1 MSKFAGPVM
10 AVALSAVFL
19 LVVGSV
25 GASTPASHNVTVP
38 STATTSNYAWTGTI
52 PPGVNPSSSC
62 QFLDPVSDS
71 HGINITVPAG
81 TYDIVDAEF
90 RFTISWADAGNDEI
104 LTVLDPN
111 GDVVGSSD
119 GGSNV
124 ETVVANNLAP
134 GTYKVLACA
143 FLSTV
148 PVAYTGNLQVKTT
161 LRAPETSLPS
171 ADAQG
176 LAFSAAVASDNQR
189 DQAEPLIEI
198 DKAGNVYDCGPTG
211 FSNASDYSQVS
222 NDHGDQFHMLGT
234 PPRGQQGAG
243 GGGDCG
249 LAFGRSK
256 NSRGNYQYAYTG
268 LGPLTGFV
276 SSTSPNNGQSLASG
290 GPFANGV
297 TDEGGG
303 ADRQWM
309 TFVDDHTVLLSYNQ
323 QQPRNVV
330 VQRSTDGGLTY
341 GVDAA
346 RAARSP
352 RFPGPMRYIE
362 PTPAYPNG
370 IVYFAWDR
378 TADDGDHVNLSI
390 SQDKGVTWTDCKAAV
405 APGTTTLFAT
415 ADNDN
420 AGNIY
425 IAYGEN
431 LKFHTYLVSLTADKI
446 GGCNQSVT
454 ASTALPTVDPGF
466 SAPVQ
471 VDRDGVRTT
480 LFAWLT
486 AGGAPGRVAVTFV
499 GTETDGNPN
508 VGTFK
513 ASWDIYVNQSLN
525 ALDPTATFSQVK
537 VTTHPFHYD
546 SICINGLG
554 CDLAVPPGDRSMADF
569 ISVDTNP
576 VDGRIYVTW
585 DRANKKPDEASGHVA
600 SPMVATQIAGPSLL
614 GGTVTSRPQPVRT
627 SSTDPPGD
635 ALSSYSTMTPAVVPP
650 DPPTTN
656 EPAGDLL
663 SVSIGPEIDL
673 HTGIPVP
680 NNGITVTINVADLR
694 QTALTDT
701 MTRTGSQSLLWVLRF
716 SNGYQDVAAAAR
728 WNPVQGFTFGYN
740 EYTTGTAL
748 CESTGPSNGDKCMLY
763 PGDMPLIGE
772 VDQAKGTIRFN
783 VPRSL
788 LRGLSG
794 GTGPGQRPTEVAAT
808 VGTRFYDATVFSLG
822 NTVSPVQTV
831 QSFLYPFDNTPS
843 MDFLLPAAATGG
855 ETETGCRTS
864 GGGTIQSGTNFNID
878 VHANLKGKVSARD
891 ANLDFGS
898 LALTS
903 ITCPASNRAIVQGS
917 GFDGSDGVTFTADVT
932 DGGEKSSS
940 DKFSLTLSNGKTRS
954 GSLTQ
959 GNIQVKR

>member
-1 MSKFAGPVM
+1 V
-10 AVALSAVFL
+10 AVALSAAFL
-19 LVVGSV
+19 FVVGSV

-38 STATTSNYAWTGTI
+38 STATTSNYSWTGTI

-71 HGINITVPAG
+71 HNINITVPTG
-81 TYDIVDAEF
+81 TYDAVDAEF
-90 RFTISWADAGNDEI
+90 RFTINWADPGNDEI
-104 LTVLDPN
+104 LTVLDPD

-171 ADAQG
+171 ADPQG

-189 DQAEPLIEI
+189 DQSEPLIEI
-198 DKAGNVYDCGPTG
+198 DKAGHVYDCGPTG
-211 FSNASDYSQVS
+211 FSNASDYAQVS
-222 NDHGDQFHMLGT
+222 SDHGDQFHMLGT

-249 LAFGRSK
+249 LAFGRSP
-256 NSRGNYQYAYTG
+256 NARGTYQYAYTG

-276 SSTSPNNGQSLASG
+276 TSTSPNNGQSLASG
-290 GPFANGV
+290 GPFGNGV

-362 PTPAYPNG
+362 PTPAHPNG

-415 ADNDN
+415 ADNDD

-431 LKFHTYLVSLTADKI
+431 LKFHTYLVTLTADKI
-446 GGCNQSVT
+446 GACNDPVT
-454 ASTALPTVDPGF
+454 ASTDQPTATPGF

-471 VDRDGVRTT
+471 VDRDAVRTT
-480 LFAWLT
+480 LFAWIT

-508 VGTFK
+508 TGTFK

-576 VDGRIYVTW
+576 ADGRIYVTW

-600 SPMVATQIAGPSLL
+600 SPMVATQIGGPSLL
-614 GGTVTSRPQPVRT
+614 GSTISDPRPVLRS
-627 SSTDPPGD
+627 SSTDPSGD
-635 ALSSYSTMTPAVVPP
+635 ALSSYSTMTPGVVPP

-656 EPAGDLL
+656 EPSGDFSAV
-663 SVSIGPEIDL
+663 SVGPEIDL
-673 HTGIPVP
+673 LDGSPIP
-680 NNGITVTINVADLR
+680 NGGITITMKVDDLSAASLLA
-694 QTALTDT
+694 TA
-701 MTRTGSQSLLWVLRF
+701 TRTQSQSLLWVFRF
-716 SNGYQDVAAAAR
+716 TNGYQDVGASAR
-728 WNPVQGFTFGYN
+728 WSLADGFTFGYN
-740 EYTTGTAL
+740 DYTTGTAL
-748 CESTGPSNGDKCMLY
+748 CESTGPSNGDKCILY
-763 PGDMPLIGE
+763 PGDQPIQGD
-772 VDQAKGTIRFN
+772 VNQATGTIRISI
-783 VPRSL
+783 PRYL
-788 LRGLSG
+788 LRALSG
-794 GTGPGQRPTEVAAT
+794 STAAGQRPVEVGAT
-808 VGTRFYDATVFSLG
+808 VGSRFYDATAFSLG
-822 NTVSPVQTV
+822 NTVSPTQRV

-843 MDFLLPAAATGG
+843 MDFLLPAAPTPPPPTVPCKITGSG
-855 ETETGCRTS
+855 TIPGS
-864 GGGTIQSGTNFNID
+864 GGSTGRFSLNVHVGTPPTGSI
-878 VHANLKGKVSARD
+878 AYRD
-891 ANLDFGS
+891 SNTDFR
-898 LALTS
+898 ATS
-903 ITCPASNRAIVQGS
+903 ITSAACSDASHGH
-917 GFDGSDGVTFTADVT
+917 VTGAGKNNGDDVT
-932 DGGEKSSS
+932 YTVDVVDGGESSS
-940 DKFSLTLSNGKTRS
+940 NDVFTLTMSPGGTRS
-954 GSLTQ
+954 GTLQ
-959 GNIQVKR
+959 KGNVQVHKN